1 VNALPQRASRPR
13 VLIAADNPP
22 TRVGL
27 RLALEA
33 DADCTEV
40 ADEQAAV
47 AAAIRERPDVCL
59 IDFDFPA
66 CLRAIGA
73 IVADAPDTLVIVL
86 ARRGDEGEFLA
97 AMRAGATGYVPQGLD
112 AARLPLVVDAVMRG
126 EPAVPR
132 QFVASLLDEIRDLG
146 RGRRS
151 VAIAGRRRVEL
162 TSREW
167 EALDL
172 LRQGHSTR
180 EIAAELRISQVTVR
194 RHLSAAYTKL
204 GVRTRLE
211 AVGLLQSARG

>member
-1 VNALPQRASRPR
+1 MNALPLPLGRPR
-13 VLIAADNPP
+13 VLIAAENPP

-33 DADCTEV
+33 GADCSEV
-40 ADEQAAV
+40 TDEHAAV
-47 AAAIRERPDVCL
+47 AVAVRDRPDVCL

-73 IVADAPDTLVIVL
+73 IVAQAPDTLVIVL
-86 ARRGDEGEFLA
+86 ARRADEGEFLA
-97 AMRAGATGYVPQGLD
+97 AMRAGASGYVPQGLD
-112 AARLPLVVDAVMRG
+112 PARLPSVVEAAMRG

-162 TSREW
+162 TAREW

-172 LRQGHSTR
+172 LRQGRSTR

-211 AVGLLQSARG
+211 AVGLLQSAR

>member
-1 VNALPQRASRPR
+1 VNALPQPLGRPR
-13 VLIAADNPP
+13 VLIAAENLP

-33 DADCTEV
+33 GADCSEV
-40 ADEQAAV
+40 TDEQAAV
-47 AAAIRERPDVCL
+47 AAAIRDSPDVCL
-59 IDFDFPA
+59 VDFGFPA
-66 CLRAIGA
+66 CLRTIGA
-73 IVADAPDTLVIVL
+73 IVAQAPDTLVIVL
-86 ARRGDEGEFLA
+86 ARRADEGEFLA

-112 AARLPLVVDAVMRG
+112 PARLPTVVEAAMRG

-180 EIAAELRISQVTVR
+180 EIAVELRISQVTVR
-194 RHLSAAYTKL
+194 RHLSAAYMKL

-211 AVGLLQSARG
+211 AVGLLQSAR

>member
-1 VNALPQRASRPR
+1 VNALPLPLGRPR
-13 VLIAADNPP
+13 VLIAAENPP

-33 DADCTEV
+33 GADCSEV
-40 ADEQAAV
+40 TDEHAAV
-47 AAAIRERPDVCL
+47 AVAVRDRPDVCL

-73 IVADAPDTLVIVL
+73 IVAQAPDTLVIVL
-86 ARRGDEGEFLA
+86 ARRADEGEFLA
-97 AMRAGATGYVPQGLD
+97 AMRAGASGYVPQGLD
-112 AARLPLVVDAVMRG
+112 PARLPSVVEAAMRG

-162 TSREW
+162 TAREW

-172 LRQGHSTR
+172 LRQGRSTR

-211 AVGLLQSARG
+211 AVGLLQSAR

>member
-1 VNALPQRASRPR
+1 VNALLEPIPRPR
-13 VLIAADNPP
+13 VLIAAENPP

-33 DADCTEV
+33 GADCTEV
-40 ADEQAAV
+40 MDEQAAV
-47 AAAIRERPDVCL
+47 AAAVRDQPDVCL
-59 IDFDFPA
+59 VDFDFPA
-66 CLRAIGA
+66 CLRTIGA
-73 IVADAPDTLVIVL
+73 IVASVPDTLVIVL
-86 ARRGDEGEFLA
+86 ARRADEGEFLA
-97 AMRAGATGYVPQGLD
+97 AMRAGASGYVPQGLD
-112 AARLPLVVDAVMRG
+112 PSRLPLVVEAALRG

-132 QFVASLLDEIRDLG
+132 NFVSSLLDELRDQG

-172 LRQGHSTR
+172 LRQGRSTR

-194 RHLSAAYTKL
+194 RHLSTAYTKL
-204 GVRTRLE
+204 GVSSRLE
-211 AVGLLQSARG
+211 AVGLLQSAR